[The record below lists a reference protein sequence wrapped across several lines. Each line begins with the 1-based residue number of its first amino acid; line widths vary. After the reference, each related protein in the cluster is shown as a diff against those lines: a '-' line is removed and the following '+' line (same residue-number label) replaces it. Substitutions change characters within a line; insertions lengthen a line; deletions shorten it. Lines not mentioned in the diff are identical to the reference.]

1 MSDLEAHGTV
11 VHTVQKYKSHSKS
24 VLEPPLAAPALW
36 NAEI

>member
-11 VHTVQKYKSHSKS
+11 VCTVQKYKSHSMES
-24 VLEPPLAAPALW
+24 PVAAPALW